1 MVRGVPEVHA
11 PTPFGFPQNPTKPDG
26 GGSGWSG
33 PDRPEPLDPRRAG
46 PSVRDDGSLVSAED
60 PVTHVELIAKNRRTS
75 VMMLAI
81 EFLLIGILGAV
92 IGILVS
98 HNVPAGILIGAAVG
112 IVVDLIGWSLAVRAT
127 IALTHAV
134 EVTPEQAK
142 VLHNV
147 IDGLCIRTGL
157 PKPRVYIVED
167 PAPNAF
173 AFGRSPTNSGV
184 AVTTGLLNL
193 MSRRELEGVLAH
205 EMSHVRNRDVQVTTL
220 AVTTV
225 GILVAVAEIAARAS
239 WFADWG
245 DDDNNNGAIVLIAV
259 AALAGVLAFGARMLS
274 MAISRHREELAD
286 VSAAE
291 LVSPDGIRKA
301 LEKLEADHTVVH
313 HVSRATSHLWLVT
326 PLRNQ
331 GDDKH
336 AKLNKMFDS
345 HPPLAE
351 RIAIL
356 RKLEGLDPNERGPVD
371 DTITG
376 VPVDLN
382 SISQSADRRTTP
394 APANVAGASAIA
406 TAATTAPTSTAPSAS
421 APAST
426 GDTAPVMTPV
436 AGKSAPGWYR
446 TDAATLHY
454 WDGNAFT
461 EWSATWQGGR
471 WVQSKAG

>member
-1 MVRGVPEVHA
+1 M
-11 PTPFGFPQNPTKPDG
+11 
-26 GGSGWSG
+26 
-33 PDRPEPLDPRRAG
+33 
-46 PSVRDDGSLVSAED
+46 
-60 PVTHVELIAKNRRTS
+60 
-75 VMMLAI
+75 
-81 EFLLIGILGAV
+81 
-92 IGILVS
+92 
-98 HNVPAGILIGAAVG
+98 
-112 IVVDLIGWSLAVRAT
+112 IGWAFAVRAT

-147 IDGLCIRTGL
+147 IEGLCLRTGL
-157 PKPRVYIVED
+157 PKPRVYIVDD

-173 AFGRSPTNSGV
+173 AFGRSPSNSGV

-225 GILVAVAEIAARAS
+225 GILVAVAEIAARMS

-245 DDDNNNGAIVLIAV
+245 GGDDDNGGGALALIAV
-259 AALAGVLAFGARMLS
+259 AALAGMLAFGARILS
-274 MAISRHREELAD
+274 LAISRHREELAD

-313 HVSRATSHLWLVT
+313 HVSRATAHLWLVT
-326 PLRNQ
+326 PLQ
-331 GDDKH
+331 HAGDDKH
-336 AKLNKMFDS
+336 AKLNRMFDS
-345 HPPLAE
+345 HPPLDE

-376 VPVDLN
+376 VPVDLQTLA
-382 SISQSADRRTTP
+382 QSTDRRADSRAEHRRGDRDRNRGDDRARRRPRRSRP
-394 APANVAGASAIA
+394 AAM
-406 TAATTAPTSTAPSAS
+406 
-421 APAST
+421 
-426 GDTAPVMTPV
+426 APVTTPV

-454 WDGNAFT
+454 WNGTGFT
-461 EWSATWQGGR
+461 EWIATWQGGR
-471 WVQSKAG
+471 WVQSRSA

>member
-1 MVRGVPEVHA
+1 MNA
-11 PTPFGFPQNPTKPDG
+11 T
-26 GGSGWSG
+26 
-33 PDRPEPLDPRRAG
+33 
-46 PSVRDDGSLVSAED
+46 D

-75 VMMLAI
+75 LFMLAI
-81 EFLLIGILGAV
+81 EFLLVGILGAA

-98 HNVPAGILIGAAVG
+98 RSVPTGILVGATAA
-112 IVVDLIGWSLAVRAT
+112 IVVYIVGWMLAVRAT
-127 IALTHAV
+127 IALTHAE

-142 VLHNV
+142 VLHDV
-147 IDGLCIRTGL
+147 IEGLCIRTGL
-157 PKPRVYIVED
+157 PKPRVYIVDD

-173 AFGRSPTNSGV
+173 AFGRSPEKSGV

-205 EMSHVRNRDVQVTTL
+205 EMSHIRNRDVQVTTL

-225 GILVAVAEIAARAS
+225 GILVAVAEIAARMS

-245 DDDNNNGAIVLIAV
+245 DDDDNGGAMLLIAV
-259 AALAGVLAFGARMLS
+259 AALAGALAFGARILS
-274 MAISRHREELAD
+274 LAISRHREELAD

-313 HVSRATSHLWLVT
+313 HMSRATAHLWLVT

-331 GDDKH
+331 GDDRH

-356 RKLEGLDPNERGPVD
+356 RKLEGLDPDDRGPVD
-371 DTITG
+371 ETITG
-376 VPVDLN
+376 VPVDLDTLAQGAQLRAAPAAALTGGLPV
-382 SISQSADRRTTP
+382 STPTAPDASADS
-394 APANVAGASAIA
+394 APVTIPRPGASPPGWFRRD
-406 TAATTAPTSTAPSAS
+406 ATTLRYWN
-421 APAST
+421 
-426 GDTAPVMTPV
+426 GNVF
-436 AGKSAPGWYR
+436 
-446 TDAATLHY
+446 TDWT
-454 WDGNAFT
+454 
-461 EWSATWQGGR
+461 ATWNGSR
-471 WVQSKAG
+471 WVQSRPGS

>member
-1 MVRGVPEVHA
+1 MVGDRAPWARGH
-11 PTPFGFPQNPTKPDG
+11 GFT
-26 GGSGWSG
+26 
-33 PDRPEPLDPRRAG
+33 
-46 PSVRDDGSLVSAED
+46 RDDGSVVRTDD

-75 VMMLAI
+75 LMMLAT
-81 EFLLIGILGAV
+81 EFLLVGILGAV

-98 HNVPAGILIGAAVG
+98 RNVAAGILIGAAVG
-112 IVVDLIGWSLAVRAT
+112 IGVDVIAWMFAVRAT

-147 IDGLCIRTGL
+147 IEGLCLRTGL

-173 AFGRSPTNSGV
+173 AFGRSPSNSGV

-205 EMSHVRNRDVQVTTL
+205 EMSHIRNRDVQVTTL

-225 GILVAVAEIAARAS
+225 GILVAVAELAARMS

-245 DDDNNNGAIVLIAV
+245 DDDNNGGSAIALIAV
-259 AALAGVLAFGARMLS
+259 AALAGALAFGARILS
-274 MAISRHREELAD
+274 LAISRHREELAD

-291 LVSPDGIRKA
+291 LVSPDGLRKA

-313 HVSRATSHLWLVT
+313 HVSRATAHLWLET
-326 PLRNQ
+326 PLRNE

-336 AKLNKMFDS
+336 AKLNRMFDS
-345 HPPLAE
+345 HPPLAD
-351 RIAIL
+351 RITIL
-356 RKLEGLDPNERGPVD
+356 RKLEGLDPDDRGPVD

-376 VPVDLN
+376 VPVDLHAL
-382 SISQSADRRTTP
+382 SQSAGRRTTP
-394 APANVAGASAIA
+394 AAASTATASAIA
-406 TAATTAPTSTAPSAS
+406 TAAATAVTTATPTSTA
-421 APAST
+421 
-426 GDTAPVMTPV
+426 DTAPVMTPV
-436 AGKSAPGWYR
+436 AGQSAPGWYR

-454 WDGNAFT
+454 WDGTNFT
-461 EWSATWQGGR
+461 EWIATWRGGR
-471 WVQSKAG
+471 WVQSRAS

>member
-1 MVRGVPEVHA
+1 M
-11 PTPFGFPQNPTKPDG
+11 
-26 GGSGWSG
+26 
-33 PDRPEPLDPRRAG
+33 
-46 PSVRDDGSLVSAED
+46 SATD

-75 VMMLAI
+75 LVMLAT
-81 EFLLIGILGAV
+81 EFLLIGILGAA

-98 HNVPAGILIGAAVG
+98 RSVPTGILVGATVA
-112 IVVDLIGWSLAVRAT
+112 IVVDALGWMFAVRAT

-134 EVTPEQAK
+134 EVTPQQAK
-142 VLHNV
+142 VLHDV
-147 IDGLCIRTGL
+147 IEGLCIRTGL

-173 AFGRSPTNSGV
+173 AFGRSPTSSGV

-205 EMSHVRNRDVQVTTL
+205 EMSHIRNRDVQVTTL

-225 GILVAVAEIAARAS
+225 GILVAVAEIAARMS

-245 DDDNNNGAIVLIAV
+245 DDDNNGSAIMLIGI
-259 AALAGVLAFGARMLS
+259 AALAGALAFGARILS
-274 MAISRHREELAD
+274 LAISRHREELAD

-313 HVSRATSHLWLVT
+313 HVSRATAHLWLVT

-331 GDDKH
+331 GDDRH

-345 HPPLAE
+345 HPPLDE

-356 RKLEGLDPNERGPVD
+356 RRLEGLDPDGRGPVD
-371 DTITG
+371 ETITG
-376 VPVDLN
+376 VPVDLHA
-382 SISQSADRRTTP
+382 IAESADRRTSFSASGP
-394 APANVAGASAIA
+394 AAMDSASPLA
-406 TAATTAPTSTAPSAS
+406 TAAPTSAADA
-421 APAST
+421 APAMV
-426 GDTAPVMTPV
+426 PVT
-436 AGKSAPGWYR
+436 GKSPPGWYR
-446 TDAATLHY
+446 TDATTLHY
-454 WDGNAFT
+454 WNGTAFT
-461 EWSATWQGGR
+461 DWTASWNGTRWIQSQGS
-471 WVQSKAG
+471 Q

>member
-1 MVRGVPEVHA
+1 
-11 PTPFGFPQNPTKPDG
+11 
-26 GGSGWSG
+26 
-33 PDRPEPLDPRRAG
+33 
-46 PSVRDDGSLVSAED
+46 VSTAA

-75 VMMLAI
+75 LLMLAI
-81 EFLLIGILGAV
+81 EFLLVGILGAA
-92 IGILVS
+92 IGILLTRS
-98 HNVPAGILIGAAVG
+98 VPTGILVGAAVA
-112 IVVDLIGWSLAVRAT
+112 IVVDVVGWMLAVRAT

-142 VLHNV
+142 VLHDV
-147 IDGLCIRTGL
+147 IEGLCIRTGL
-157 PKPRVYIVED
+157 PKPRVYIVDD

-173 AFGRSPTNSGV
+173 AFGRSPQSSGV
-184 AVTTGLLNL
+184 AVTAGLLNL

-225 GILVAVAEIAARAS
+225 GILVAVAEIAARMS

-259 AALAGVLAFGARMLS
+259 AALAGVLAFGARLLS
-274 MAISRHREELAD
+274 LAISRHREELAD

-313 HVSRATSHLWLVT
+313 HVSRATAHLWLVT

-331 GDDKH
+331 GDDRH

-345 HPPLAE
+345 HPPLDE

-371 DTITG
+371 ATATG
-376 VPVDLN
+376 VPVDLDEL
-382 SISQSADRRTTP
+382 AHAAERRAGP
-394 APANVAGASAIA
+394 APVLTGGLAANTPTALASDASAGGAPVTIPRPGQSPPGWFRRD
-406 TAATTAPTSTAPSAS
+406 ATTLRYWN
-421 APAST
+421 
-426 GDTAPVMTPV
+426 GNVF
-436 AGKSAPGWYR
+436 
-446 TDAATLHY
+446 TD
-454 WDGNAFT
+454 WR
-461 EWSATWQGGR
+461 ATWNGTR
-471 WVQSKAG
+471 WVQSREPG

>member
-1 MVRGVPEVHA
+1 M
-11 PTPFGFPQNPTKPDG
+11 
-26 GGSGWSG
+26 
-33 PDRPEPLDPRRAG
+33 
-46 PSVRDDGSLVSAED
+46 RDDGCLVSADD
-60 PVTHVELIAKNRRTS
+60 PVTHVELIAKNKRTS
-75 VMMLAI
+75 VMMLAV

-92 IGILVS
+92 IGTLVS
-98 HNVPAGILIGAAVG
+98 RNVPAGILIGAAVG

-134 EVTPEQAK
+134 EVTPEQAP

-147 IDGLCIRTGL
+147 IEGLCIRTGL
-157 PKPRVYIVED
+157 PKPRVYIVDD

-184 AVTTGLLNL
+184 ATTTGLLNL

-239 WFADWG
+239 WFADIG
-245 DDDNNNGAIVLIAV
+245 DDKDDGAIVLIAI
-259 AALAGVLAFGARMLS
+259 AALAGVLAFGARLLS
-274 MAISRHREELAD
+274 LAISRHREELAD

-313 HVSRATSHLWLVT
+313 HVSRATAHLWLVA
-326 PLRNQ
+326 PLRSK
-331 GDDKH
+331 GDDRH

-345 HPPLAE
+345 HPPLDE

-356 RKLEGLDPNERGPVD
+356 RKLEGLDPAGRGPVD
-371 DTITG
+371 DSITG
-376 VPVDLN
+376 VPVDLQA
-382 SISQSADRRTTP
+382 ISQSADRRT
-394 APANVAGASAIA
+394 APAAAAGATAITSAA
-406 TAATTAPTSTAPSAS
+406 TAALTSTSPAAS
-421 APAST
+421 S
-426 GDTAPVMTPV
+426 GDAAPVMTPV

-454 WDGNAFT
+454 WNGTAFT
-461 EWSATWQGGR
+461 EWSATWRGGR
-471 WVQSKAG
+471 WVQSRAS